1 MTSEPTPRPTTPD
14 ELPPVDP
21 PSARFIMQLFVIPFI
36 VVVILVCLL
45 LVVYGLF
52 GRLATGGRDATPL
65 VQSIRS
71 ENENR
76 RWRAAYELASL
87 IYNEPKL
94 ARDSDLLGQLAGLL
108 REELEKPANRK
119 STEVA
124 RYLALALGS
133 FDPTPELLA
142 AAPTDPVAVLIQA
155 LDDPAPPEVR
165 IAAAQG
171 LSRMAARGATGLDAA
186 RIAPALAA
194 AAADPDPAVRQNAAY
209 ALGYFDSPVTRDA
222 LAQAAGDANRFV
234 RYNAAA
240 ALARLGDP
248 AAADVLREVLSTPDL
263 LAALKADDPERVAEA
278 AGRAEA
284 IQTEALLSLQ
294 AAPPAARAPLVEAL
308 EPLLRE
314 LAASD
319 APRSVQVEARAL
331 LKK

>member
-1 MTSEPTPRPTTPD
+1 MSEPTPRPTTPD

-21 PSARFIMQLFVIPFI
+21 PSARFILQLFVIPFV

-45 LVVYGLF
+45 LIVYGLF
-52 GRLATGGRDATPL
+52 GRLATGGRDALPL
-65 VQSIRS
+65 VQAIRS

-94 ARDSDLLGQLAGLL
+94 ARDSALLSSLGGLL
-108 REELEKPANRK
+108 HDELQKPVNRK

-124 RYLALALGS
+124 QYLALALGS
-133 FDPTPELLA
+133 FDPIPEVLA
-142 AAPTDPVAVLIQA
+142 AASVDPVSVLLEA
-155 LDDPAPPEVR
+155 LDDSAPPPVR
-165 IAAAQG
+165 TAAAQG
-171 LSRMAARGATGLDAA
+171 LSRLAARSPRPLDAS

-194 AAADPDPAVRQNAAY
+194 ATADPDPALRQNAAY
-209 ALGYFDSPVTRDA
+209 ALGYFDDPRGREA
-222 LAQAAGDANRFV
+222 LIRASADPNRFV

-248 AAADVLREVLSTPDL
+248 AAIDVLREVLSTPDL
-263 LAALKADDPERVAEA
+263 LAALKADNPERASEA

-294 AAPPAARAPLVEAL
+294 SAPPSARDHLVEAL
-308 EPLLRE
+308 RPLLLE
-314 LAASD
+314 LSQAPS
-319 APRSVQVEARAL
+319 PRSIQIEARAL